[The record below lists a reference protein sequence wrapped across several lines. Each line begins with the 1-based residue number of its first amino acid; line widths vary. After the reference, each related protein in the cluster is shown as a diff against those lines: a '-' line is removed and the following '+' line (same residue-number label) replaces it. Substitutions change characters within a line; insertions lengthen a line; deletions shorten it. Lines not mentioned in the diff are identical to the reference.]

1 MDLRENIKRIL
12 FEETQKNLCNT
23 LNVNSIAEILRLLK
37 KEKLNSKQIK
47 NIKDSIERIKKG
59 QKDLSSKLDKKY
71 SDDEFIQKSKQYIIN
86 PPTTKEQLYYREI
99 FETHYPNQAHVI
111 PCFWMPKYCHAT
123 DASARQ
129 LDIYKQNMNTTSYR
143 RNTLTIDVNI

>member
-59 QKDLSSKLDKKY
+59 QKDLSSKLDVL
-71 SDDEFIQKSKQYIIN
+71 DTEFKIIQS
-86 PPTTKEQLYYREI
+86 EI
-99 FETHYPNQAHVI
+99 
-111 PCFWMPKYCHAT
+111 C
-123 DASARQ
+123 R
-129 LDIYKQNMNTTSYR
+129 
-143 RNTLTIDVNI
+143 

>member
-23 LNVNSIAEILRLLK
+23 LNVNSITEILTLLK

-59 QKDLSSKLDKKY
+59 QKELSSKLDVL
-71 SDDEFIQKSKQYIIN
+71 DTEFKIIQS
-86 PPTTKEQLYYREI
+86 EI
-99 FETHYPNQAHVI
+99 
-111 PCFWMPKYCHAT
+111 C
-123 DASARQ
+123 R
-129 LDIYKQNMNTTSYR
+129 
-143 RNTLTIDVNI
+143 